1 MTMFYT
7 YLRSEMGVS
16 KRKIVETLHSQ
27 AFIFVPSSVGSTS
40 EVLSGSF
47 LSPSE
52 VYWHD
57 SIISSVEQTKSTKP
71 QLYEYMTHRVFS
83 KMLCN
88 VYPDLRHFFVREFGV
103 AENPPL
109 LCYLQFLLQLSKE
122 SLPAHAA
129 KVVSTVIQSLVLN
142 RSTCFHFQFS

>member
-1 MTMFYT
+1 MSKFYT
-7 YLRSEMGVS
+7 YLSNEMSIS
-16 KRKIVETLHSQ
+16 KQKIVKKLHSQ

-40 EVLSGSF
+40 EVLSGLL

-57 SIISSVEQTKSTKP
+57 SFGSIEQTKSIHP
-71 QLYEYMTHRVFS
+71 LLN

-88 VYPDLRHFFVREFGV
+88 VYPGLHNFFVNEFGV

-109 LCYLQFLLQLSKE
+109 RSYLQSLLQLSTE
-122 SLPAHAA
+122 SLPSQAA
-129 KVVSTVIQSLVLN
+129 KTVSTVI
-142 RSTCFHFQFS
+142 